1 MKDGTFLELA
11 KSLKLL
17 QIEILSRINLGH
29 SIDLMDKNRLF
40 LLLLFIFLD
49 FVYLQCWGG
58 LTRVL
63 GMLGKYSILSHS
75 PILICF

>member
-29 SIDLMDKNRLF
+29 SIDLMDKDRLF

-49 FVYLQCWGG
+49 FVYLQYWG
-58 LTRVL
+58 V
-63 GMLGKYSILSHS
+63 
-75 PILICF
+75 

>member
-49 FVYLQCWGG
+49 FVYLQCWG
-58 LTRVL
+58 V
-63 GMLGKYSILSHS
+63 
-75 PILICF
+75 

>member
-29 SIDLMDKNRLF
+29 SIDLMDKDRLF

-49 FVYLQCWGG
+49 FVYLQCWG
-58 LTRVL
+58 V
-63 GMLGKYSILSHS
+63 
-75 PILICF
+75 

>member
-17 QIEILSRINLGH
+17 QIEILSRTNLGH
-29 SIDLMDKNRLF
+29 SIDLMDKDRLF

-49 FVYLQCWGG
+49 FVYLQCWG
-58 LTRVL
+58 V
-63 GMLGKYSILSHS
+63 
-75 PILICF
+75 